1 MDILLSGG
9 DGRTLAALLEEAGQ
23 PLDLRCGGHGSCNRC
38 RVQLLSGI
46 FRSGA
51 ETFEVHDVPV
61 WARACETRLISER
74 GMISVPEAARAV
86 RRGRVLADWEGKA
99 YAKRP
104 ETVVA
109 VDIGTTTIAGAK
121 IRNGEVVGRASTF
134 NRQSRFGD
142 NVIARI
148 DHASG
153 SAGNLEALRRAVL
166 ESVGEVLVS
175 LQAGDVER
183 IAVAGNTVMCSLF
196 HGIDPTPIGV
206 MPFEPLVRKFPV
218 VSAAAAGLL
227 LGADALVWTV
237 PAISG
242 LVGGDLTA
250 GLAEVELQPGEMLVD
265 IGTNCEMVFRTD
277 EALYCTAAAAGPA
290 FEGAGIACGSRAV
303 PGAMDRYFGGGRYS
317 VLGGGEAKGLCGSAM
332 VDFLAVERRNGRLN
346 EFGRF
351 QPAASSVEPAPG
363 VGLTE
368 GDVEQLLKAK
378 AAVFAGIQTLSAHCG
393 MKVSRIHLAG
403 GFARYLSLE
412 NAVAIGMLPDCEFH
426 VVGNT
431 SLAGALRLAVEP
443 ERLPELELLSDKPVD
458 VPLNVLDGFE
468 DNFIDALLLP

>member
-9 DGRTLAALLEEAGQ
+9 DGRTLAVLLEEAGQ

-38 RVQLLSGI
+38 RVQLLSGV
-46 FRSGA
+46 FQSGA
-51 ETFEVHDVPV
+51 EKIEVQNTPV
-61 WARACETRLISER
+61 WARACETRLLSEQGR
-74 GMISVPEAARAV
+74 VAVPEAARAV
-86 RRGRVLADWEGKA
+86 HRGRVLADWEAEA
-99 YAKRP
+99 YARRP

-121 IRNGEVVGRASTF
+121 IRNGEVISRASTF

-148 DHASG
+148 NHASG
-153 SAGNLEALRRAVL
+153 SAANLEELRRAVL
-166 ESVGEVLVS
+166 ESVEEVLTS
-175 LQAGDVER
+175 LGIDEVER
-183 IAVAGNTVMCSLF
+183 IAIAGNTVMSSLF

-218 VSAAAAGLL
+218 VSAAAAGLPL
-227 LGADALVWTV
+227 RADVQVWTV

-242 LVGGDLTA
+242 FVGGDLTA
-250 GLAEVELQPGEMLVD
+250 GLAEVVLQPGEMLVD
-265 IGTNCEMVFRTD
+265 IGTNCEMIFRTD

-303 PGAMDRYFGGGRYS
+303 PGAMDRYFGTGRYS

-332 VDFLAVERRNGRLN
+332 VDFLAVERRNDHLS

-351 QPAASSVEPAPG
+351 QPAAGKVEPAPG
-363 VGLTE
+363 VWLTE

-378 AAVFAGIQTLSAHCG
+378 AAVFAGIQTLSSHCG

-403 GFARYLSLE
+403 GFARYLALE

-443 ERLPELELLSDKPVD
+443 ERLSELELLSDKPVD
-458 VPLNVLDGFE
+458 LPLNTLDGFE

>member
-1 MDILLSGG
+1 MDIRLSGG
-9 DGRTLAALLEEAGQ
+9 DGRTLAALLEAAGQ

-38 RVQLLSGI
+38 RVQLLSGV
-46 FRSGA
+46 FQTGT
-51 ETFEVHDVPV
+51 ETIEVQEAPV
-61 WARACETRLISER
+61 WARACETRLLSKQ
-74 GMISVPEAARAV
+74 GMVSVPEAARAV
-86 RRGRVLADWEGKA
+86 RNGRVLADWEGA
-99 YAKRP
+99 GYAKRP

-121 IRNGEVVGRASTF
+121 IRNGEVIGRASTF

-148 DHASG
+148 NHASG
-153 SAGNLEALRRAVL
+153 SAGNLEELRRAVL
-166 ESVGEVLVS
+166 ESIGEVLAA
-175 LQAGDVER
+175 LGAGDAER

-218 VSAAAAGLL
+218 VSAAAAGLPL
-227 LGADALVWTV
+227 RADVLAWTV

-242 LVGGDLTA
+242 FVGGDLTA
-250 GLAEVELQPGEMLVD
+250 GLAEVALQPGEMLVD
-265 IGTNCEMVFRTD
+265 IGTNCEMIFRTGD
-277 EALYCTAAAAGPA
+277 ALYCTAAAAGPA

-303 PGAMDRYFGGGRYS
+303 PGAMDRYYGIGRYS
-317 VLGGGEAKGLCGSAM
+317 VLGDGAPKGICGSAM
-332 VDFLAVERRNGRLN
+332 VDFLAVERRNERLN

-351 QPAASSVEPAPG
+351 QPAAARVEPAPG
-363 VGLTE
+363 IWLTE
-368 GDVEQLLKAK
+368 RDVEQLLKAK
-378 AAVFAGIQTLSAHCG
+378 AAVFAGIRTLSSHCG
-393 MKVSRIHLAG
+393 MKVTRIHLAG
-403 GFARYLSLE
+403 GFARYLALE

-443 ERLPELELLSDKPVD
+443 ERLPELELLSDKPID
-458 VPLNVLDGFE
+458 LPLNVLEGFE